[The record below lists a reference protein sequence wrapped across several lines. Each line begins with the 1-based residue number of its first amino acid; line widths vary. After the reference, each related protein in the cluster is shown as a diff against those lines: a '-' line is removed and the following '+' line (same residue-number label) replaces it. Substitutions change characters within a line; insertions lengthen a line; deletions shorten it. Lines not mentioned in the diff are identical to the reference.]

1 MLEKNIKQER
11 NYNIDILRA
20 FSILL
25 IVFYHSWVRCG
36 SAPLPWSILAPVVV
50 VGGKIGVAAFFVLS
64 GYGIFCSLQKTD
76 EMGEL
81 KFLPFMKKRMT
92 RILPQYL
99 MCILIYYTLMGGDIF
114 NPSDIKN
121 LITHLLFIHSFF
133 PAYHGAINGV
143 FWTMGII
150 VQFYIIAIPLYK
162 LMKKWRGWCVPVSMA
177 VTILAKVL
185 IYQKLAVG
193 SMNETVYYSIYGGQL
208 ITVLD
213 NFVVGMWVAQLW
225 NDGKLYMK
233 KWTAWTGTVLG
244 CVWMVIHCYFGEK
257 GGISSATPTAYIWY
271 SVLALCL
278 AMIAICFS
286 RIKINRQHAS
296 IRFFLWIS
304 KYEYGIYVWHLL
316 IINSIL
322 TVSPWIWTQIRSGRH
337 WMVYGIFM
345 VLSIGV
351 GYVMSKVLDNIQI
364 FPATQKPEERR
375 RQ

>member
-1 MLEKNIKQER
+1 MTETIQKRER

-20 FSILL
+20 LSMLL
-25 IVFYHSWVRCG
+25 IVLYHAWVMCDSVSLSWPVL
-36 SAPLPWSILAPVVV
+36 ATIVPL
-50 VGGKIGVAAFFVLS
+50 GGEIGVTAFFALS
-64 GYGIFCSLQKTD
+64 GYGIFCSLQNSD
-76 EMGEL
+76 EKGEL

-92 RILPQYL
+92 RILPEYL

-114 NPSDIKN
+114 NPPNVEN

-133 PAYHGAINGV
+133 PAYHGAANGV

-150 VQFYIIAIPLYK
+150 VQFYIVAIPLYK

-177 VTILAKVL
+177 ITILAKIL
-185 IYQKLAVG
+185 IYQQLAAC
-193 SMNETVYYSIYGGQL
+193 SMNEEVYYFIYGRQL
-208 ITVLD
+208 ITALD

-225 NDGKLYMK
+225 NDGKFQMK
-233 KWTAWTGTVLG
+233 QWVAWSGTILG
-244 CVWMVIHCYFGEK
+244 CILLLVTCFFGEK
-257 GGISSATPTAYIWY
+257 GTYFAATLTGYIWY
-271 SVLALCL
+271 SALVLCL

-286 RIKINRQHAS
+286 RIKINRQNVG

-304 KYEYGIYVWHLL
+304 QYEYGIYVWHLL

-345 VLSIGV
+345 ALSIGV

-364 FPATQKPEERR
+364 FPATRKTEERR